1 MVHNGTVPPS
11 DEHRLLVL
19 ADTHLTDDRVDR
31 LPPPVWQAL
40 ERATAVLHAGD
51 VTEAALLDELAAR
64 VPVHAVLGNNDH
76 GLEDRLPERLE
87 LCFGGH
93 RLAMVHDSGAR
104 TGRELRL
111 KRWFPE
117 AELVIFGHSH
127 LPLNVPSAHGQRL
140 FNPGS
145 PTQRRRAPEATFG
158 WITIGHRG
166 LRSQILPAE
175 GCSVQDH

>member
-1 MVHNGTVPPS
+1 MPPS

-19 ADTHLTDDRVDR
+19 ADTHLPEGRLDR
-31 LPPPVWQAL
+31 LPPAVWRAL
-40 ERATAVLHAGD
+40 DRATAVLHAGD
-51 VTEAALLDELAAR
+51 VTDAELLDHLQAR
-64 VPVHAVLGNNDH
+64 MPLHAVLGNNDL

-87 LCFGGH
+87 IELGGH
-93 RLAMVHDSGAR
+93 RLGMVHDSGAR

-111 KRWFPE
+111 KRWFPD

-127 LPLNVPSAHGQRL
+127 QPLNVPSAHGQRL

-158 WITIGHRG
+158 WITIGPRG

-175 GCSVQDH
+175 GCPPDDQ